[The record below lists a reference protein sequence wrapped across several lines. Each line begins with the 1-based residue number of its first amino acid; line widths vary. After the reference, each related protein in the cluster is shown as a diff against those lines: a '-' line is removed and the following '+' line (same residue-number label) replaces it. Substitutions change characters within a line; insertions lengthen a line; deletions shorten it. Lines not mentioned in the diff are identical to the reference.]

1 MQNRVADFQRVSL
14 EQYITDRANGL
25 VDGESEEF
33 NELSE
38 ELENIKLPERS
49 TMGSAGYD
57 FTSPYD
63 FTLEPGESIVVKTG
77 IRCYMDQEY
86 VLVIAPR
93 SSIGFK
99 YGVQLANTVGIIDS
113 DYYSSTNEGHIMLK
127 FVNNG
132 DRTFEVQAGDKI
144 AQGIF
149 LPFGI
154 TYADDVRERRNG
166 GIGSTGR

>member
-1 MQNRVADFQRVSL
+1 MQSRIADFQKVSL
-14 EQYITDRANGL
+14 DQYITDRANGL
-25 VDGESEEF
+25 VENESEEF
-33 NELSE
+33 EELRT

-57 FTSPYD
+57 FVSPID
-63 FTLEPGESIVVKTG
+63 FTLEPGESIKIATG
-77 IRCYMDQEY
+77 IRCYIDSDY
-86 VLVIAPR
+86 VLMVVPR

-99 YGVQLANTVGIIDS
+99 YGVQLVNTVGVIDS
-113 DYYSSTNEGHIMLK
+113 DYFGSANEGHIMLK
-127 FVNNG
+127 FVNRG
-132 DRTFEVQAGDKI
+132 DKTFNVEAGDKI